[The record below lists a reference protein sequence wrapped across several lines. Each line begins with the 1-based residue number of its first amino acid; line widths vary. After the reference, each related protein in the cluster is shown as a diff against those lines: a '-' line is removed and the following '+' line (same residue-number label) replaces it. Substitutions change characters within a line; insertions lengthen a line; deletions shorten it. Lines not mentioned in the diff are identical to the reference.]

1 MEEFVWETAEE
12 LDMAL
17 AKRIK
22 NIRKRRSFRNRSLQ
36 IEVVSVMV
44 LSNDLRQPDRYR
56 CWLLQKSQWRS
67 M

>member
-22 NIRKRRSFRNRSLQ
+22 NIRKRRSISQQELADRNGA
-36 IEVVSVMV
+36 
-44 LSNDLRQPDRYR
+44 R
-56 CWLLQKSQWRS
+56 CSR
-67 M
+67 